1 MRRDERTQRTPA
13 PPVRRAATS
22 LPTSGFA
29 LIVDS
34 QPKAEF
40 KTQDQALKAGTDLKQ
55 RFPMLQVKIYDAE
68 NGRSES
74 IELVVA

>member
-13 PPVRRAATS
+13 PVRRATSS
-22 LPTSGFA
+22 LPNAGFA
-29 LIVDS
+29 LIVDN

-40 KTQDQALKAGTDLKQ
+40 KTHDQALKAGIDLKQ

-68 NGRSES
+68 NRRSES
-74 IELVVA
+74 IELAAA